1 MLPAEPSVKPAFQK
15 NLTRLHTWFG
25 LSAGVVVAFLG
36 LTGAGFVLRPHLDGM
51 VYGRLLRVPA
61 CYHRLPLDTLVANAV
76 TEYPAG
82 GVVRSIEI
90 RTGATASTAI
100 QFADEEMVYLDP
112 CTGAVLGRQ
121 NEYGGFFGFLD
132 GLHRFR
138 FMAGGR
144 QFAGT
149 ANAFYLVLLLIGGL
163 ILWWPRGQQSL
174 RSAATFNR
182 RLPGP
187 ARTFNLHKVVGLYS
201 CLVLFVISLTGVPI
215 AFQPVKDLIGR
226 TVGSPME
233 IPPPPK
239 SRYRPDAKRVPMQT
253 LWERCQQIYPGA
265 EWVTI
270 HNPIARDA
278 SVWMELLEKGARHT
292 EAKSYL
298 YLDAYSG
305 QVLRKTPYATAVPLG
320 RKIYTY
326 LLALHEGLVGGL
338 PYQLLLLV
346 ACLAMPVQLY
356 SGASTY
362 LRRKLRKPPRATLT
376 LRLTRRRVEATD
388 ICTFELSDPRGRDLP
403 PFSAGSHINVHVRP
417 GLIRSYSLCNDPRE
431 THRYLIGVLRVP
443 DSRGG
448 SRAMH
453 ETLREGAL
461 VEVGV
466 PSNRFA
472 LEHSARHH
480 LLLAGGIGVT
490 PILSMAEQLAA
501 MGADFQM
508 HYCTRSKERTA
519 FLERIRNS
527 IFARRVSFHYN
538 DGPPDQ
544 RFDPASILA
553 HPSADTHVYVCGPGG
568 FMDAVITTA
577 RSSGWQ
583 EENIHREYFKGGT
596 QSPAL
601 NVPFEVKVASTG
613 RIIRVPA
620 EKSALEALREAGVE
634 LQFSCSQ
641 GVCGT
646 CMTRVLAGE
655 PDHRD
660 LYLTAEEHARN
671 DRFMPCCS
679 RSAGG
684 MLIVD
689 L

>member
-1 MLPAEPSVKPAFQK
+1 MLPAESLVKPALQK

-76 TEYPAG
+76 VAYPTG
-82 GVVRSIEI
+82 GAVNSIEI
-90 RTGATASTAI
+90 RAPSTASTAI
-100 QFADEEMVYLDP
+100 QFADEEKVYLDP
-112 CTGAVLGRQ
+112 CSGAVLGRQ

-138 FMAGGR
+138 FMGGGR

-149 ANAFYLVLLLIGGL
+149 ANAFCLALLLIGGL
-163 ILWWPRGQQSL
+163 ILWWPRGGQSL

-201 CLVLFVISLTGVPI
+201 CLVLLVISLTGVPI
-215 AFQPVKDLIGR
+215 AFQPVKNLIGWM
-226 TVGSPME
+226 VGSPME
-233 IPPPPK
+233 IPAAPK
-239 SRYRPDAKRVPMQT
+239 SQLQPGAKRVSMERQ
-253 LWERCQQIYPGA
+253 WERCEQVYPGA

-270 HNPIARDA
+270 HYPRGRLDSI
-278 SVWMELLEKGARHT
+278 WMELLEKGARHS

-305 QVLRKTPYATAVPLG
+305 QVLRKTTYADAVPLG

-362 LRRKLRKPPRATLT
+362 LRRKLRKPPRQTLT
-376 LRLTRRRVEATD
+376 LRLTRRRVEAAD
-388 ICTFELSDPRGRDLP
+388 ICTFELSDPKGRPLP
-403 PFSAGSHINVHVRP
+403 PFSAGSHVNVHVQP

-453 ETLREGAL
+453 ETLQEGAL

-466 PSNRFA
+466 PNNRFP
-472 LEHSARHH
+472 LEHSARRH

-490 PILSMAEQLAA
+490 PILSMAEHLAA
-501 MGADFQM
+501 TDADFRM
-508 HYCTRSKERTA
+508 HYCARSRERTA
-519 FLERIRNS
+519 FLERIRS
-527 IFARRVSFHYN
+527 STFAARVSFHFD

-544 RFDPASILA
+544 RFDAASVLA
-553 HPSADTHVYVCGPGG
+553 HPDVDTHLYVCGPGG

-577 RSSGWQ
+577 RSSGWP
-583 EENIHREYFKGGT
+583 EANIHREYFKGGS

-601 NVPFEVKVASTG
+601 NVPFDVKVASTG

-620 EKSALEALREAGVE
+620 EKSALAALREAGVE
-634 LQFSCSQ
+634 LQSSCAQ

-646 CMTRVLAGE
+646 CMTRLLAGE

-660 LYLTAEEHARN
+660 LYLTTEERARN
-671 DRFMPCCS
+671 DRFLPCCS

>member
-1 MLPAEPSVKPAFQK
+1 VNPTFQK

-25 LSAGVVVAFLG
+25 LSAGLVVAFLG
-36 LTGAGFVLRPHLDGM
+36 LTGAGFVLRPQLEGM

-61 CYHRLPLDTLVANAV
+61 CYHPLPLDTLAGNAV
-76 TEYPAG
+76 AAYPAG
-82 GVVRSIEI
+82 GAVNSIEI
-90 RTGATASTAI
+90 RAGATASMAFE
-100 QFADEEMVYLDP
+100 FADEEKVYLDP
-112 CTGAVLGRQ
+112 CTGELLGRQ

-138 FMAGGR
+138 FMAEGR

-149 ANAFYLVLLLIGGL
+149 ANAFCLGLLLIGGL
-163 ILWWPRGQQSL
+163 ILWWPRGRQSL
-174 RSAATFNR
+174 RSAATFNH

-187 ARTFNLHKVVGLYS
+187 ARTINLHRVVGLYS
-201 CLVLFVISLTGVPI
+201 CLVLLVISLTGVPI
-215 AFQPVKDLIGR
+215 AFQPVKALIGW

-239 SRYRPDAKRVPMQT
+239 SRYRPGASRVPLQR
-253 LWERCQQIYPGA
+253 LWERCQQVYPGV
-265 EWVTI
+265 EWATI
-270 HNPIARDA
+270 HYPIERRD
-278 SVWMELLEKGARHT
+278 SVWMELLEKGARHS

-326 LLALHEGLVGGL
+326 ALALHTGLVGGL

-356 SGASTY
+356 SGASPY
-362 LRRKLRKPPRATLT
+362 LRRKLRKPPRSTLT
-376 LRLTRRRVEATD
+376 LRLSRRRVEATD
-388 ICTFELSDPRGRDLP
+388 ICTFELSDPKGRDLP
-403 PFSAGSHINVHVRP
+403 AFSAGSHINVHVRP

-431 THRYLIGVLRVP
+431 THRYLIAVLRVP

-453 ETLREGAL
+453 EALREGAL
-461 VEVGV
+461 LEVGV
-466 PSNRFA
+466 PRNHFP
-472 LEHSARHH
+472 LEHSARQH

-490 PILSMAEQLAA
+490 PILCMAERLAA
-501 MGADFQM
+501 MGADFRM
-508 HYCTRSKERTA
+508 HYCTRSAERTA
-519 FLERIRNS
+519 FLERIRGS
-527 IFARRVSFHYN
+527 TFAGRVSFHFD

-544 RFDPASILA
+544 RFDPRSILA
-553 HPSADTHVYVCGPGG
+553 HPNPDTHLYVCGPGG
-568 FMDAVITTA
+568 FMEAVISTA
-577 RSSGWQ
+577 RSSGWH
-583 EENIHREYFKGGT
+583 EEKIHREYFKGGT

-601 NVPFEVKVASTG
+601 NVPFDVKVASTG
-613 RIIRVPA
+613 HIIRVPA
-620 EKSALEALREAGVE
+620 EKSALEALREAGVQ
-634 LQFSCSQ
+634 LQSSCAQ

-660 LYLTAEEHARN
+660 LYLSAEERARN
-671 DRFMPCCS
+671 DRFLPCCS
-679 RSAGG
+679 RCAGG
-684 MLIVD
+684 LLIVD